1 MYLRQEVIKKIW
13 GGRSNVKMFLE
24 TTMVTQ
30 LPFDDTHRTHIN
42 AELSVFEL
50 KAQMK
55 TEPLKFLRV
64 AIRLL
69 WNYGYYNLL

>member
-1 MYLRQEVIKKIW
+1 
-13 GGRSNVKMFLE
+13 MFLE

-42 AELSVFEL
+42 AGLSVFEL

-55 TEPLKFLRV
+55 TEPLKSFWEKLSGCSGTM
-64 AIRLL
+64 ITTIFYKQEIPTFPL
-69 WNYGYYNLL
+69 